1 MNSGETYSYP
11 VGFEEI
17 HRMFP
22 MDLEEFALAN
32 GIPEDVLDH
41 VRSSFEERKPVSAGV
56 HEAMCRLFRLY
67 VLTGG
72 MPAVVQEFVSS
83 HDIQKVVSQQRDILS
98 LYRLDI
104 AKYAGRDKTKVQDI
118 FDSIPSQLDDKNRRF
133 MLASINKAARY
144 ARYEDSFVWLR
155 DAGVA
160 LPCYN
165 VSVPSIPLRLNE
177 QRTLFKL
184 FMADTGLLCA
194 AGIDGIQFSILN
206 GDLSI
211 NMGSILENVFAQ
223 IFTANGFKLWYFN
236 KQKYGELDFVLQPG
250 RKCLP
255 VEIKSGK
262 DYRRHTALDNILS
275 VSEWKFEEAIVFCM
289 DNVSTDGKVTYLP
302 WYMAMFL
309 KTPQPESYIVD
320 ADFSGLSACLPQD

>member
-1 MNSGETYSYP
+1 
-11 VGFEEI
+11 
-17 HRMFP
+17 MF
-22 MDLEEFALAN
+22 
-32 GIPEDVLDH
+32 
-41 VRSSFEERKPVSAGV
+41 
-56 HEAMCRLFRLY
+56 
-67 VLTGG
+67 T
-72 MPAVVQEFVSS
+72 
-83 HDIQKVVSQQRDILS
+83 
-98 LYRLDI
+98 
-104 AKYAGRDKTKVQDI
+104 
-118 FDSIPSQLDDKNRRF
+118 
-133 MLASINKAARY
+133 LASINKAARY

-165 VSVPSIPLRLNE
+165 VSAPSIPLRLNE

-194 AGIDGIQFSILN
+194 AGMDGIQFSILN

-223 IFTANGFKLWYFN
+223 IFVANGFKLWYFN

-275 VSEWKFEEAIVFCM
+275 VGEWEFEEAIVFCM